1 MIRRLFSSV
10 TGLARRWAYRRQG
23 RDHPPLTLH
32 RRRIYILPTRF
43 GMGLALLVMAMILAA
58 MNYANSMG
66 FALSFTLAGLGVV
79 CMHHAHRGLN
89 RLVVRP
95 GKTGRG
101 FAGERQHL
109 EVQLE
114 NPAPIARRDIL
125 LTDESGNI
133 LDFTD
138 LFPHGHARLQLPCTP
153 ERRGSVRIQRF
164 GLATAYPMGLFRA
177 WCWLDM
183 PLEGLAWPKPLASP
197 MQRAPDPEAESGKRQ
212 QSGTEDFSQLR
223 DYAKGDPTRRI
234 AWRHYLARGELIV
247 KEFAS
252 PAGESPVW
260 LDWDHSG
267 GGDQESRL
275 ARLCHWVLQAEAA
288 TGPWGLRLP
297 DETIGPGRGEHQTRR
312 ALDALARFGEDGGGA
327 GHD

>member
-1 MIRRLFSSV
+1 MIRKLFSSV
-10 TGLARRWAYRRQG
+10 SRLARHWAYRRQG
-23 RDHPPLTLH
+23 RDQPPLTLH

-43 GMGLALLVMAMILAA
+43 GLGLAVLVMAMILAA

-79 CMHHAHRGLN
+79 CMHHTHRGLN

-95 GKTGRG
+95 GKAGRG
-101 FAGERQHL
+101 FAGEPQYL
-109 EVQLE
+109 AVQLD
-114 NPAPIARRDIL
+114 NPAPIPRRDIL
-125 LTDESGNI
+125 LTDERGRI

-138 LFPHGHARLQLPCTP
+138 LAPHGQARLALPVTP
-153 ERRGSVRIQRF
+153 ERRGPVQVRRF

-183 PLEGLAWPKPLASP
+183 PLEGLAWPKPQSAP
-197 MQRAPDPEAESGKRQ
+197 MQRAQDPEAETGKRS
-212 QSGTEDFSQLR
+212 QSGTEDFAQLR

-260 LDWDHSG
+260 LDWQQSG
-267 GGDQESRL
+267 GGDLESRL
-275 ARLCHWVLQAEAA
+275 ARLCHWVLQAEAEA
-288 TGPWGLRLP
+288 GPWGLRLP
-297 DETIGPGRGEHQTRR
+297 DETIGPGRGQHQTRQ
-312 ALDALARFGEDGGGA
+312 ALDALARFGLSGETA
-327 GHD
+327 SHD